1 MTQAKVKDCMERV
14 EGEAKERF
22 KVVEEFEEEM
32 TKLSDKMSKHS
43 LVCTVSRLGRTVDR
57 MEEEEK
63 MVERRLDEVQEKG
76 ENILGFL
83 KKKHTQPHCCWRST
97 RSARLKFITVFV
109 NLLQI
114 FVNLLPDICFLKFVY

>member
-1 MTQAKVKDCMERV
+1 M
-14 EGEAKERF
+14 
-22 KVVEEFEEEM
+22 EEFEEEM
-32 TKLSDKMSKHS
+32 MKLSDKMSKHS